1 MTEFRTDGSSAAPE
15 ERSLGAL
22 FSSVTE
28 DISTL
33 MRQEIA
39 LARAELQESGA
50 KAGKA
55 GGMVAVAGVAAN
67 LALVF
72 LSVAVWWGLGDLIDS
87 NFWSA
92 VIVAVIWAIVAA
104 VLAVRAKAQLREVR
118 GVPQTTDTVKKIP
131 NALQGHEEKNR

>member
-1 MTEFRTDGSSAAPE
+1 VTEFRTDGSSAAPE

-22 FSSVTE
+22 FSNVTE
-28 DISTL
+28 DLSTL
-33 MRQEIA
+33 IRQEVA
-39 LARAELQESGA
+39 LARAELQESA
-50 KAGKA
+50 TKAGRA

-72 LSVAVWWGLGDLIDS
+72 LSVAVWWALGDAIGRGWAGL
-87 NFWSA
+87 
-92 VIVAVIWAIVAA
+92 VVAVIWAVIAA
-104 VLAVRAKAQLREVR
+104 VLAMRAKAQVREIQ

>member
-1 MTEFRTDGSSAAPE
+1 MTEFRTDGSPAEPE

-22 FSSVTE
+22 FSNVTE

-72 LSVAVWWGLGDLIDS
+72 LSVAVWWALGDAIGRGWAGL
-87 NFWSA
+87 
-92 VIVAVIWAIVAA
+92 VVAGILGDGAPPAP
-104 VLAVRAKAQLREVR
+104 R
-118 GVPQTTDTVKKIP
+118 GG
-131 NALQGHEEKNR
+131 QGPAPGD

>member
-1 MTEFRTDGSSAAPE
+1 MTEYPAGTSAAEPE
-15 ERSLGAL
+15 ERSIGAL
-22 FSSVTE
+22 FSNVTE
-28 DISTL
+28 DLSTL
-33 MRQEIA
+33 IRQEVA
-39 LARAELQESGA
+39 LARAELQESA
-50 KAGKA
+50 SKAGKA

-72 LSVAVWWGLGDLIDS
+72 LSVAVWWGLGDLINS
-87 NFWSA
+87 NFWSG

-104 VLAVRAKAQLREVR
+104 VLTSRARAQLREIR